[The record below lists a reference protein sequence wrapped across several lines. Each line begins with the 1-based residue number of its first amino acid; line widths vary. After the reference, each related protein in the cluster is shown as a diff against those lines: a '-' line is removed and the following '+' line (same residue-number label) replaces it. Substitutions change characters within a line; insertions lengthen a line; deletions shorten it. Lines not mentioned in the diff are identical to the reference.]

1 MPRNSN
7 GLQVVR
13 AQVRFFQS
21 VPRSEETHD
30 LSVVKQWIGWTSCK
44 KIEKGLV
51 DYDYTFNTYSE
62 SRVIFLFL
70 LIRGDLRTKLIIRYW

>member
-1 MPRNSN
+1 MVNNIMPRNSN

-30 LSVVKQWIGWTSCK
+30 LSVVKQWIG
-44 KIEKGLV
+44 
-51 DYDYTFNTYSE
+51 
-62 SRVIFLFL
+62 
-70 LIRGDLRTKLIIRYW
+70 

>member
-1 MPRNSN
+1 MPGNPN

-30 LSVVKQWIGWTSCK
+30 LSVVKQWIG
-44 KIEKGLV
+44 
-51 DYDYTFNTYSE
+51 
-62 SRVIFLFL
+62 
-70 LIRGDLRTKLIIRYW
+70 

>member
-1 MPRNSN
+1 MVSLENYAVINGKNILNELYFLLIVNNIMPGNSN

-30 LSVVKQWIGWTSCK
+30 LSVVKQWIG
-44 KIEKGLV
+44 
-51 DYDYTFNTYSE
+51 
-62 SRVIFLFL
+62 
-70 LIRGDLRTKLIIRYW
+70 

>member
-1 MPRNSN
+1 MPGNSN

-44 KIEKGLV
+44 KIEKGL
-51 DYDYTFNTYSE
+51 S
-62 SRVIFLFL
+62 IMIIL
-70 LIRGDLRTKLIIRYW
+70 LTLIPSLEYFVYE

>member
-1 MPRNSN
+1 MPGNSN

-44 KIEKGLV
+44 KIEKGL
-51 DYDYTFNTYSE
+51 S
-62 SRVIFLFL
+62 IMIIL
-70 LIRGDLRTKLIIRYW
+70 LTLIPSLGYFVYE

>member
-1 MPRNSN
+1 MTPGNSN

-44 KIEKGLV
+44 KIEKGLSIMIILLTLIPSLE
-51 DYDYTFNTYSE
+51 YFFFFNE
-62 SRVIFLFL
+62 
-70 LIRGDLRTKLIIRYW
+70 

>member
-1 MPRNSN
+1 MPGNSN

-44 KIEKGLV
+44 KIEKGLSIMIILLTLIPSLE
-51 DYDYTFNTYSE
+51 YFFFFNE
-62 SRVIFLFL
+62 
-70 LIRGDLRTKLIIRYW
+70 

>member
-1 MPRNSN
+1 MPGNSN

-44 KIEKGLV
+44 KIEKGL
-51 DYDYTFNTYSE
+51 S
-62 SRVIFLFL
+62 IMIIL
-70 LIRGDLRTKLIIRYW
+70 LMNKQRSKD

>member
-1 MPRNSN
+1 MSGNSN

-30 LSVVKQWIGWTSCK
+30 LSVVKQWIGWASCN
-44 KIEKGLV
+44 KIEKGLSIMIV
-51 DYDYTFNTYSE
+51 
-62 SRVIFLFL
+62 L
-70 LIRGDLRTKLIIRYW
+70 LTLIPSLE

>member
-44 KIEKGLV
+44 KIEKGLSIMIILLTLIPSLG
-51 DYDYTFNTYSE
+51 YFF
-62 SRVIFLFL
+62 FLMNKQ
-70 LIRGDLRTKLIIRYW
+70 RSKD

>member
-1 MPRNSN
+1 MLLVNNMMPGNSN

-30 LSVVKQWIGWTSCK
+30 LSVVKQWIGWTSCN
-44 KIEKGLV
+44 KIEKGLSIMIV
-51 DYDYTFNTYSE
+51 
-62 SRVIFLFL
+62 L
-70 LIRGDLRTKLIIRYW
+70 LTLIPSLE

>member
-1 MPRNSN
+1 MPGNSN

-44 KIEKGLV
+44 KIEKGLSIMIILLTLIPSLE
-51 DYDYTFNTYSE
+51 YFFFFFNE
-62 SRVIFLFL
+62 
-70 LIRGDLRTKLIIRYW
+70 

>member
-1 MPRNSN
+1 MGRLFRHKRKNILNERYFLLLVNNMMPGNSH

-30 LSVVKQWIGWTSCK
+30 LSVVKQWVG
-44 KIEKGLV
+44 
-51 DYDYTFNTYSE
+51 
-62 SRVIFLFL
+62 
-70 LIRGDLRTKLIIRYW
+70 

>member
-1 MPRNSN
+1 MPGNSN

-51 DYDYTFNTYSE
+51 EYDYSGAPPARE
-62 SRVIFLFL
+62 ARE
-70 LIRGDLRTKLIIRYW
+70 RGRSPIGKEMW

>member
-1 MPRNSN
+1 MPGNSN

-44 KIEKGLV
+44 KIEKGLSI
-51 DYDYTFNTYSE
+51 T
-62 SRVIFLFL
+62 IIL
-70 LIRGDLRTKLIIRYW
+70 LTLIPSLEYFVYE

>member
-1 MPRNSN
+1 MPGNPN

-30 LSVVKQWIGWTSCK
+30 LSVVKQWIGWTSCN
-44 KIEKGLV
+44 KIEKGLSIMIV
-51 DYDYTFNTYSE
+51 
-62 SRVIFLFL
+62 L
-70 LIRGDLRTKLIIRYW
+70 LTLIPSLE

>member
-1 MPRNSN
+1 MPGNSN

-30 LSVVKQWIGWTSCK
+30 LSVVKQWIGWTSCN
-44 KIEKGLV
+44 KIEKGLSIMIV
-51 DYDYTFNTYSE
+51 LLTLIPSLEYFFF
-62 SRVIFLFL
+62 FLMNKQ
-70 LIRGDLRTKLIIRYW
+70 RSKD

>member
-44 KIEKGLV
+44 KIEKGLSIMIILLTLIPSLE
-51 DYDYTFNTYSE
+51 YFFFFFNE
-62 SRVIFLFL
+62 
-70 LIRGDLRTKLIIRYW
+70 

>member
-1 MPRNSN
+1 MPGNSN

-30 LSVVKQWIGWTSCK
+30 FSVVKQWIGWTSCK
-44 KIEKGLV
+44 KIEKGL
-51 DYDYTFNTYSE
+51 S
-62 SRVIFLFL
+62 IMIIL
-70 LIRGDLRTKLIIRYW
+70 LTLIPSLEYFVYE

>member
-21 VPRSEETHD
+21 VPRSEETRD
-30 LSVVKQWIGWTSCK
+30 LSVVKQRIGWTSCK
-44 KIEKGLV
+44 KIEKGL
-51 DYDYTFNTYSE
+51 S
-62 SRVIFLFL
+62 IMIIL
-70 LIRGDLRTKLIIRYW
+70 LMNKQRSKD